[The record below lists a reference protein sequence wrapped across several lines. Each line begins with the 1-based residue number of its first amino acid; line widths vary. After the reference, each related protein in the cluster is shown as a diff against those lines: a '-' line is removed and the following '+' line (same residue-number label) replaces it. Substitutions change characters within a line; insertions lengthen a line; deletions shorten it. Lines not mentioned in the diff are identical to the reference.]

1 MKKIIFLLFAAFTL
15 SAVEPVLDFDGKNFS
30 GLKKI
35 SADGKVSASGLSAVM
50 DGKSALFIKNKHQ
63 GAQTVLVE
71 VMYPEKPSG
80 VLVSR
85 NRQQDGYRGLELNF
99 GRRNGFDVAGD
110 FPAGV
115 ISSGTRKDQ
124 EQFVFS
130 DVKLA
135 PGGNYV
141 FIARFEPQKTLDI
154 IIADTGKKCVTAYK
168 QIDASNI
175 ASLSPGAGNG
185 LMLFGGRRSHSKSVV
200 KFAPAGTVFRKITV
214 WNNAVSDVELSRL
227 TGLQVKKAERV
238 EAQPEKKAVVIN
250 KTPVTLYVDC
260 NLGSD
265 SNAGTSAKAPLK
277 SIQAAGDKVNPGDT
291 ILVSPGVYYETVI
304 FKRPGTQAQPVTVR
318 AAGKPGS
325 VIVTAADE
333 TLRSGKAKWECVDEK
348 LQLYR
353 TKFSHSPARMLYS
366 GVDLFPYNTLDDL
379 KEFVVTHIR
388 VGKAT
393 EGSKT
398 GIVKLPAARHG
409 FYFDEA
415 DKYLYVRLHEAG
427 RYGSRNPA
435 DHVISA
441 GAVAAPG
448 SNGHHISAPSHSNI
462 YIDCGKEAH
471 YFLDGIHFE
480 TPGAAG
486 LLTYSGRVVVRNS
499 IFKGCRFGAWSKGV
513 TEGVFIENCY
523 YDQAHSYNDANEII
537 EKYLNTEVAKD
548 FPSFHWTRK
557 RTYKNSRKMVN
568 YETGIAGGAGK
579 LWHIRN
585 CDIVDS
591 FEALSCW
598 CMNNTKSWRVY
609 GNNMQRLIDNAI
621 EAENDAYDLRV
632 HNNLFVDIFEPMSYQ
647 PLGGMPWPGPVF
659 VYRNVYYNTPGVT
672 PLLSVMGGYRGA
684 FKMGIPGAN
693 WSRGHMFQHKPD
705 NSDLECRFT
714 KRVVFVPYPG
724 YMVFNN
730 TILLKEH
737 VLFTLPMP
745 IKSRSIA
752 NIRFFN
758 NIIECSGLA
767 APAKEWNGDMTEFYR
782 NAVVKS
788 SSENNCCSVMAD
800 KKGFIADSRESF
812 MLDKN
817 YTPSAASPLLGKG
830 SLGFREPDASVD
842 LGAVH
847 RKGKFLLSTGVGK
860 AVDVSKLSAFRQK
873 VFYNAEMLR
882 SEGPEP
888 GSWAVYY
895 ISGVPV
901 YPPKGNRQ
909 KAPYSPDG
917 QPIIVDMGSTQK
929 HKELTI
935 CFRAADDRGSLLK
948 LDKRTIGF
956 VRKGSSVTLT
966 DSKAGKVQ
974 SIAKFDA
981 TRDEYVTVKL
991 SNDGIFVNG
1000 AKCGNSCQVGAA
1012 KCQVIVG
1019 YNPIFD
1025 VI

>member
-1 MKKIIFLLFAAFTL
+1 MKKTILLLLAAFSI
-15 SAVEPVLDFDGKNFS
+15 SAAEPVLDFDGKNFS
-30 GLKKI
+30 GLRRI
-35 SADGKVSASGLSAVM
+35 GADGKITSEGLSAVM
-50 DGKSALFIKNKHQ
+50 DGKSAFVVKNSHQ
-63 GAQTVLVE
+63 QAQTILVE
-71 VMYPEKPSG
+71 VKYPAKPCG
-80 VLVSR
+80 VLISR
-85 NRQQDGYRGLELNF
+85 NRQQDGHRGLELNF
-99 GRRNGFDVAGD
+99 GRRNGFDVGGN

-115 ISSGTRKDQ
+115 ISAGTKKEQ
-124 EQFVFS
+124 EQFIYK
-130 DVKLA
+130 DIQLPAGKTL
-135 PGGNYV
+135 V
-141 FIARFEPQKTLDI
+141 FITRFEPEKTLDI
-154 IIADTGKKCVTAYK
+154 ITVDKDGKKLLAYK
-168 QIDASNI
+168 QVDTADIPEQSTK
-175 ASLSPGAGNG
+175 SGNG
-185 LMLFGGRRSHSKSVV
+185 LLVIGGRRANSKSVSHIV
-200 KFAPAGTVFRKITV
+200 PAGTVFKKITI
-214 WNNAVSDVELSRL
+214 WNSSVSDKELETL
-227 TGLQVKKAERV
+227 TGVLLKKETKV
-238 EAQPEKKAVVIN
+238 EKQPEKKSVAIN
-250 KTPVTLYVDC
+250 RKPVTLYVDAAAG
-260 NLGSD
+260 NDANS
-265 SNAGTSAKAPLK
+265 GTSAGTPLK
-277 SIQAAGDKVNPGDT
+277 TIQAAADKVNPGDT
-291 ILVSPGVYYETVI
+291 VLVAPGVYFENVV
-304 FKRPGTQAQPVTVR
+304 FKRPGTEKQPVTVK
-318 AAGKPGS
+318 ASGKPGS
-325 VIVTAADE
+325 VIITAADE
-333 TLRSGKAKWECVDEK
+333 KLRSGKAKWECVEEK

-353 TKFSHSPARMLYS
+353 TKFSHSPCRMLYS
-366 GVDLFPYNTLDDL
+366 GVDLFPYNTLDEL
-379 KEFVVTHIR
+379 KRFAVRHYR

-393 EGSKT
+393 EGGKS
-398 GIVKLPAARHG
+398 GFVDLPAARHG

-415 DKYLYVRLHEAG
+415 GKYLYVRLHEAG

-441 GAVAAPG
+441 GAIAAPG
-448 SNGHHISAPSHSNI
+448 GNGHHISAPAHSNI
-462 YIDCGKEAH
+462 YIDCGQDAH
-471 YFLDGIHFE
+471 YIFDGIHFE

-486 LLTYSGRVVVRNS
+486 VVTRSGRLVIRNS
-499 IFKGCRFGAWSKGV
+499 IFKGCRFGAWSRGV
-513 TEGVFIENCY
+513 TEGVFIEHCY

-537 EKYLNTEVAKD
+537 EKYLNTDVARD

-659 VYRNVYYNTPGVT
+659 VYRNVYYNTPGVA

-684 FKMGIPGAN
+684 FKMGVPGSN
-693 WSRGHMFQHKPD
+693 WSRGHMFSHKPD

-745 IKSRSIA
+745 AKSRSIA
-752 NIRFFN
+752 NVRFFN
-758 NIIECSGLA
+758 NILECSGLA
-767 APAKEWNGDMTEFYR
+767 APGKDWNGDLTEFYR

-788 SSENNCCSVMAD
+788 NSEANYCSVMAD
-800 KKGFIADSRESF
+800 RKGFIADSRASF
-812 MLDKN
+812 MLDKD
-817 YTPSAASPLLGKG
+817 YTPSAASPLLGRG

-847 RKGKFLLSTGVGK
+847 RKGKFRLSTGVGK
-860 AVDVSKLSAFRQK
+860 AVDVSKLSPFRRK

-895 ISGVPV
+895 IAGVPV
-901 YPPKGNRQ
+901 YPPKGSAS
-909 KAPYSPDG
+909 KTPYSPDG
-917 QPIIVDMGSTQK
+917 DPIIVDMGSTRGR
-929 HKELTI
+929 KELTVV
-935 CFRAADDRGSLLK
+935 FRAADDRGVLLK

-956 VRKGSSVTLT
+956 VRKADNVTIF
-966 DSKAGKVQ
+966 SAQSGKIKELAQ
-974 SIAKFDA
+974 FEA
-981 TRDEYVTVKL
+981 TRDEYVTVRL
-991 SNDGIFVNG
+991 SEDGVFVNG
-1000 AKCGNSCQVGAA
+1000 AKRGSSCSVAA
-1012 KCQVIVG
+1012 GKCQVVIG
-1019 YNPIFD
+1019 YNPVFD